1 MSRSE
6 QQPSAGASMTDPVRY
21 PSAASEPMRTKRGF
35 VLVLMTLLVPGS
47 AQIVA
52 GDRRIGRIALRVT
65 LAVWA
70 LLAAAAL
77 LLLLNRSLLI
87 NIITNPFAS
96 LVIILALVALALG
109 WALLFINTLRLIRP
123 LLLAPK
129 ARPAVGI
136 ALVLALIL
144 SSGTLGY
151 AAYLLNVGR
160 NAIGSIF
167 SAGPSIEP
175 VDGRYNFLM
184 MGGDA
189 GDDRTGRRPDSLSV
203 LSVDA
208 KTGQTAIISVPRNLQ
223 NAQFSEDSPMRQI
236 YPDGYDCG
244 DGCLINAINTE
255 VTNEH
260 ADLYPGVADPGAQ
273 ATLEAVSGSLG
284 ITVQAYVLVDM
295 DGFAKLIDAMGGI
308 RIKAGGWVPISGETI
323 DEASGIHGMPL
334 GWIPAGDNTLDGYH
348 ALWYGRSREF
358 VDDYARIARQQC
370 VQQAMLQQLDPAT
383 LLSKFEDIASAG
395 TKVVDSNISSSQLG
409 SFVDLAIKAK
419 GQDVKR
425 LTIGPPD
432 FDASFSTVPDFDV
445 IHDKVDQLLA
455 SASGPQA
462 AGQPGT
468 NLFDGEQVDGLQI
481 DTAQVSAAGGR
492 LQASGPLQP
501 TALPAAG
508 RSPAQ
513 QTPAPSSGFTPVT
526 TTPDGEPITEELLN
540 QLKSMGDEQTLRELV
555 ATNGQCA
562 PL

>member
-1 MSRSE
+1 
-6 QQPSAGASMTDPVRY
+6 MTDPVRY
-21 PSAASEPMRTKRGF
+21 PSAASEPVRTKRAF

-65 LAVWA
+65 LVVWA
-70 LLAAAAL
+70 LLLAAVL
-77 LLLLNRSLLI
+77 LLVLNRALLI
-87 NIITNPFAS
+87 NIITNQFAS
-96 LVIILALVALALG
+96 LVIILVLVALALG

-123 LLLAPK
+123 VLLAPK
-129 ARPAVGI
+129 ARPAVVI
-136 ALVLALIL
+136 ALVLALVL
-144 SSGTLGY
+144 SSGSLAY

-167 SAGPSIEP
+167 SAGPAIDP

-203 LSVDA
+203 ISVDA
-208 KTGQTAIISVPRNLQ
+208 KTGRSAIISIPRNLQ
-223 NAQFSEDSPMRQI
+223 NAQFSEDSPMRKI

-244 DGCLINAINTE
+244 DECLINAVNTE
-255 VTNEH
+255 VTNKYK
-260 ADLYPGVADPGAQ
+260 DLYPGVEDPGAQ
-273 ATLEAVSGSLG
+273 ATLEAVSGTLG
-284 ITVQAYVLVDM
+284 IKVQAYVLVDM

-334 GWIPAGDNTLDGYH
+334 GWIPAGDNTLDGFH

-370 VQQAMLQQLDPAT
+370 VQQAMLKQLDPAT
-383 LLSKFEDIASAG
+383 LLAKFEDIVKAG

-409 SFVDLAIKAK
+409 SFVDLAMKAK

-445 IHDKVDQLLA
+445 IHDKVSQLLA

-462 AGQPGT
+462 AAGT
-468 NLFDGEQVDGLQI
+468 GGTRADGLQA
-481 DTAQVSAAGGR
+481 DSMVQASAAGGR
-492 LQASGPLQP
+492 LQASGL
-501 TALPAAG
+501 LPAAAPPAAG
-508 RSPAQ
+508 WNPAQ
-513 QTPAPSSGFTPVT
+513 QSPAPPSDFTPVT

-540 QLKSMGDEQTLRELV
+540 QLKSEGDEQALRELV

>member
-1 MSRSE
+1 MTRSE
-6 QQPSAGASMTDPVRY
+6 TQQPEPGTAMTDPVRY
-21 PSAASEPMRTKRGF
+21 PVSASSPVRTKRAF
-35 VLVLMTLLVPGS
+35 VLLLMTLLVPGS

-52 GDRRIGRIALRVT
+52 GDRKLGRAALGVT
-65 LAVWA
+65 LCVWA
-70 LLAAAAL
+70 LLVLAVL
-77 LLLLNRSLLI
+77 LLVLNRSLLI

-96 LVIILALVALALG
+96 LLIIVLLAALAVG
-109 WALLFINTLRLIRP
+109 WAVLFINTLRLIRP
-123 LLLAPK
+123 VLLAPPV
-129 ARPAVGI
+129 RPAVGV
-136 ALVLALIL
+136 ALVLAMVL
-144 SSGTLGY
+144 SSGSLGY
-151 AAYLLNVGR
+151 AAYLLNVSR

-167 SAGPSIEP
+167 NASGPAIDP

-208 KTGQTAIISVPRNLQ
+208 KSGQTAIISIPRNLQ

-244 DGCLINAINTE
+244 DACLINAINTE

-260 ADLYPGVADPGAQ
+260 ADLYPGVPDPGAQ
-273 ATLEAVSGSLG
+273 ATLEAVSGTLG

-308 RIKAGGWVPISGETI
+308 RIKAGGWVPISGDTV

-334 GWIPAGDNTLDGYH
+334 GWIPAGEQKLDGYQ

-358 VDDYARIARQQC
+358 VDDYARIQRQQC
-370 VQQAMLQQLDPAT
+370 VQQAMLKQLDPAT
-383 LLSKFEDIASAG
+383 LLSKFEDIANAG
-395 TKVVDSNISSSQLG
+395 TKIVESNISSSQLG
-409 SFVDLAIKAK
+409 SFVDLAMKAK

-432 FDASFSTVPDFDV
+432 FDASFSTVPDFDM
-445 IHDKVDQLLA
+445 IHGRVDQLLA
-455 SASGPQA
+455 SASA
-462 AGQPGT
+462 AQSAGAPA
-468 NLFDGEQVDGLQI
+468 
-481 DTAQVSAAGGR
+481 DTIVEPAVSGGH
-492 LQASGPLQP
+492 LQASGPRQP
-501 TALPAAG
+501 VSLPAAG
-508 RSPAQ
+508 GTPAQ
-513 QTPAPSSGFTPVT
+513 PSPSPSSDFTPVT
-526 TTPDGEPITEELLN
+526 TTPDGEPITEDMLN
-540 QLKSMGDEQTLRELV
+540 QFKSEGNEQAIRDLV

>member
-6 QQPSAGASMTDPVRY
+6 AQQPSAETVLTDPVRY
-21 PSAASEPMRTKRGF
+21 PSSASAPVRTKRAF
-35 VLVLMTLLVPGS
+35 VLLLMTLLVPGS

-52 GDRRIGRIALRVT
+52 GDRKLGRVALRVT
-65 LAVWA
+65 LCVWA
-70 LLAAAAL
+70 VLLATL
-77 LLLLNRSLLI
+77 LLLVLNRPLLI
-87 NIITNPFAS
+87 NFITHPVAS
-96 LVIILALVALALG
+96 LFIVVVLVSLALG

-123 LLLAPK
+123 VLLAPG

-136 ALVLALIL
+136 ALVLALVL
-144 SSGTLGY
+144 SSGSLGY

-167 SAGPSIEP
+167 SAGPAIDP

-208 KTGQTAIISVPRNLQ
+208 KSGQTAIISIPRNLQ
-223 NAQFSEDSPMRQI
+223 NAQFSEDSPMRRI
-236 YPDGYDCG
+236 YPDGYNCG
-244 DGCLINAINTE
+244 DECLINAINTE

-260 ADLYPGVADPGAQ
+260 TDLYPGVEDPGAQ
-273 ATLEAVSGSLG
+273 ATLEAVSGTLG

-308 RIKAGGWVPISGETI
+308 RIKAGGWVPISGDTV
-323 DEASGIHGMPL
+323 DEANGIHGMPI
-334 GWIPAGDNTLDGYH
+334 GWIPAGEQHLDGYH

-358 VDDYARIARQQC
+358 VDDYARIQRQQC
-370 VQQAMLQQLDPAT
+370 VQQAMLKQLDPAT
-383 LLSKFEDIASAG
+383 LLSKFEDIANAG
-395 TKVVDSNISSSQLG
+395 TKVVESNISSSQLG
-409 SFVDLAIKAK
+409 SFVDLAMKAK
-419 GQDVKR
+419 GQEAKR

-445 IHDKVDQLLA
+445 IHDKVGQLLA

-462 AGQPGT
+462 VAP
-468 NLFDGEQVDGLQI
+468 VDGLV
-481 DTAQVSAAGGR
+481 TAPAAGGP
-492 LQASGPLQP
+492 LQASGPVQPAVLAGGGALPHQP
-501 TALPAAG
+501 TP
-508 RSPAQ
+508 P
-513 QTPAPSSGFTPVT
+513 PSDFTPVT
-526 TTPDGEPITEELLN
+526 TTPDGEPITEAMLN
-540 QLKSMGDEQTLRELV
+540 QLKSEGNEQAIRELV
-555 ATNGQCA
+555 ASNGQCA